1 MPDSL
6 QKFLSGSD
14 RSRSREYVLTT
25 KLVHDLSVA
34 AVSSGY
40 DLLVYLRTVDAD
52 GFDVVFDDRDRLVAI
67 QLKSVVGGGKA
78 AGWDIRR
85 SLLRPRLEDAEVFGF
100 ASSPT
105 GSGRGG
111 GVILITADGA
121 GGAIQVH
128 YSYTDVV
135 VLSALWED
143 IVSKPEPQ
151 RARLKKLR
159 QELEADTGGSV
170 RVPRS
175 AFLPAA
181 TPEQLLALAG
191 LRSSVDNSW
200 RFQTIALLKHLHL
213 KGALPRPDADLRRMI
228 REQLVDFGTV
238 PANTRLQPT
247 ARATATRR
255 RG

>member
-1 MPDSL
+1 MPDRL
-6 QKFLSGSD
+6 QKFLAGSD

-40 DLLVYLRTVDAD
+40 DLLVYLPTVDAD

-85 SLLRPRLEDAEVFGF
+85 SLLRPQPEETEVFGF
-100 ASSPT
+100 APSPT

-111 GVILITADGA
+111 GVILITADA
-121 GGAIQVH
+121 VGGAIRVR
-128 YSYTDVV
+128 YSYTDIV
-135 VLSALWED
+135 VLSVLWED

-159 QELEADTGGSV
+159 QELEADTSGSV

-175 AFLPAA
+175 AFFSAA
-181 TPEQLLALAG
+181 TPQQLLALAG
-191 LRSSVDNSW
+191 LHSSVDNSW
-200 RFQTIALLKHLHL
+200 RFQTITLLKHLHL
-213 KGALPRPDADLRRMI
+213 QRPLRCPEADLRRMI

-238 PANTRLQPT
+238 PANTR
-247 ARATATRR
+247 
-255 RG
+255 

>member
-1 MPDSL
+1 M
-6 QKFLSGSD
+6 
-14 RSRSREYVLTT
+14 LTT

-40 DLLVYLRTVDAD
+40 DLLVYFPTVDAD

-111 GVILITADGA
+111 GVILITADA
-121 GGAIQVH
+121 SWWRYPEYI